1 MIDTLEHY
9 RKYLVIDKDDL
20 DKCLMEQ
27 PETYYHVSY
36 AFAQAVAERDAT
48 KLDLEELQAKLGLDL
63 RAQAIKD
70 DEKLTEGSLQQ
81 KLTTMPK
88 IQDLQRLR
96 LEKTKNAESWQ
107 VLKEAFQ
114 QRSFML
120 RELVALYIAQ
130 RHDQSMEAGAGQARN
145 SLAERVRVD
154 AGKLRQAKR
163 LSR

>member
-1 MIDTLEHY
+1 MTETVDSY
-9 RKYLVIDKDDL
+9 RKFLEIDRDDL
-20 DKCLMEQ
+20 DRCLMEQ
-27 PETYYHVSY
+27 PSVYWSVSN

-48 KLDLEELQAKLGLDL
+48 KLDLEELQAN
-63 RAQAIKD
+63 